1 MSGKFRSKKTFFSQ
15 VSNSALRDPG
25 LSLKAKGLY
34 ALIQSYITIEGF
46 LLYKSHLVKQNADG
60 IKSFEST
67 WAELKQKGYLIQ
79 HKTRGENGS
88 FCYEYDLLDTGFSND
103 SPHPQK
109 GGSGKRRHGERGVYN
124 NTNLINTDL
133 NNIEKHLHFDKSKR
147 LYSQVNFEDEKT
159 NLLARYCFGRF
170 GSELRQSSDSL
181 DDAYKEADNS
191 DFIEFLEDNI
201 KEERQCNIDYLNTIV
216 CRLLW

>member
-1 MSGKFRSKKTFFSQ
+1 MSGKFRGKKTFFSQ
-15 VSNSALRDPG
+15 VSNSALRDPN

-46 LLYKSHLVKQNADG
+46 ALYKSHLIKQSADG

-79 HKTRGENGS
+79 YKTRGENGS
-88 FCYEYDLLDTGFSND
+88 FCYEYDLLDTGFSSD

-109 GGSGKRRHGERGVYN
+109 GGTGERRPGERGVYN
-124 NTNLINTDL
+124 KTDLINTDL
-133 NNIEKHLHFDKSKR
+133 NNIEKHLHLDKSR
-147 LYSQVNFEDEKT
+147 RRHPQITFEDEKT
-159 NLLARYCFGRF
+159 NLLAKYCYGRF
-170 GSELRQSSDSL
+170 GVELRQSSNSL
-181 DDAYKEADNS
+181 DDGYKDIDNS
-191 DFIEFLEDNI
+191 EFIEFLEENI

-216 CRLLW
+216 CRMLW